1 MACDKSYKRRRWR
14 LQNDKLC
21 QLIQPKE
28 IISLQSLLF
37 VINLVISTPIESF
50 IFLVACIYTICCD
63 NSSSCQKNC
72 MVRLKLRQIGNLDF
86 FSCKQDYNEEKKL
99 LPWPAGGGVTIEFFI
114 LTLWQGGK
122 LKRAPEHFL
131 PPSSCCHHYCTISNF
146 REIFWCSWCVIHK
159 I

>member
-50 IFLVACIYTICCD
+50 IFLVACIYTICCN

-99 LPWPAGGGVTIEFFI
+99 LPWPAGGVTIEFFI
-114 LTLWQGGK
+114 LTLWQGGR

-131 PPSSCCHHYCTISNF
+131 PPSSSCHHYCRYNGL
-146 REIFWCSWCVIHK
+146 K
-159 I
+159 